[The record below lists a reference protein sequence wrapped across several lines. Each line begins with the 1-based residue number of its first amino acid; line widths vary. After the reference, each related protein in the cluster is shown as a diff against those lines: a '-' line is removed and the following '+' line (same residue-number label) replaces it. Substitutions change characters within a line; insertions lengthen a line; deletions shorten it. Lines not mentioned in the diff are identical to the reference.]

1 MTIFRSSRRTVLP
14 GTPRRFPRATGSLL
28 TSPGVLALVLVT
40 VIAFLG
46 PLFTPYSPLEKAG
59 DAFTPPNWHFLFGTD
74 GVGRDVFSR
83 VITGLSSSW
92 FSAVVVIAVGVLIG
106 SLVGATAGLA
116 GGWIDDVLMRF
127 TDGFLALPGAVVAIA
142 VVASLGA
149 SLQHT
154 LLAVTAVW
162 WPYYARII
170 RGDVR
175 AIASLPHVEA
185 ARLSGN
191 RGLRLAF
198 RHVLPG
204 VVPSLVVAATLDVGY
219 LVLTLASLAFLGL
232 GAPAPAPELGAMS
245 AQGLSSLLDAWW
257 ISVAPGLAICL
268 LALIANLAGDNIRR
282 RMGEI

>member
-1 MTIFRSSRRTVLP
+1 M
-14 GTPRRFPRATGSLL
+14 
-28 TSPGVLALVLVT
+28 LVT
-40 VIAFLG
+40 VIALVGPFL
-46 PLFTPYSPLEKAG
+46 TPYSPLEKAG
-59 DAFTPPNWHFLFGTD
+59 AAYTPPNWQFFFGTD

-83 VITGLSSSW
+83 VVAGLSSSW
-92 FSAVVVIAVGVLIG
+92 FCAAIVIALGILIG

-116 GGWIDDVLMRF
+116 GGLIDDVLMRI

-154 LLAVTAVW
+154 LFAVTVVW

-175 AIASLPHVEA
+175 AIACLPHVEA
-185 ARLSGN
+185 ARLSGA

-204 VVPSLVVAATLDVGY
+204 VIPTLVVAATLDVGF

-245 AQGLSSLLDAWW
+245 AQGMSSLLDASW
-257 ISVAPGLAICL
+257 IPVYPGLAICL
-268 LALIANLAGDNIRR
+268 IALIANLSGDNIRR
-282 RMGEI
+282 RMGQM